1 MQIIL
6 KRCQALYR
14 LCKSVWMDQCYF
26 IIKTRESG
34 EGCVRGTKKCSVV
47 YNLVIQK
54 HFLGV
59 HHSGQQG
66 LKLTELKTLRTES
79 FPWELSCQ
87 QDRDRIP
94 KSPSFSAVLKML
106 TLSVRLSNTC
116 VFCFSFSFFLLD
128 IFCIYISNAISAL
141 LPYPPTPVSWPWHSP
156 VLGHIKFAIP
166 RGLSMPV
173 PGKYRS
179 GHMCF
184 QCHATSV
191 LWQTIRI

>member
-1 MQIIL
+1 
-6 KRCQALYR
+6 
-14 LCKSVWMDQCYF
+14 MDQCYF

-128 IFCIYISNAISAL
+128 IFCIYISNVIPFPGFPLNPTPSPFLLINLPILAISIAL
-141 LPYPPTPVSWPWHSP
+141 IILC
-156 VLGHIKFAIP
+156 L
-166 RGLSMPV
+166 
-173 PGKYRS
+173 
-179 GHMCF
+179 C
-184 QCHATSV
+184 
-191 LWQTIRI
+191 